1 MTLKKS
7 ILTAVVLVLAFTLIA
22 ASLQATYPIKKGET
36 VSFASGRAG
45 VTYVKSQYSGTVTLT
60 RKDSSKKIAEEQPEF
75 TQMHLDV
82 RFKDSKGNRI
92 KHVLGAVYVYFLIRD
107 KDLRAFEAGEL
118 AIYFYDTWT
127 GEWTE
132 CNTFLVSRG
141 SKGQS
146 LACRIRVYGLYGL
159 GKK

>member
-7 ILTAVVLVLAFTLIA
+7 VLTAVVIVLAFTLIA

-36 VSFASGRAG
+36 VSLASGRAG

-92 KHVLGAVYVYFLIRD
+92 KHVLGAVYVYFMARD
-107 KDLRAFEAGEL
+107 KDVRAFEAGEL

-132 CNTFLVSRG
+132 CNTFLVSAG
-141 SKGQS
+141 TKGQS

>member
-7 ILTAVVLVLAFTLIA
+7 ILTAVVIVLAFTLIA

-36 VSFASGRAG
+36 VSLASGRAG
-45 VTYVKSQYSGTVTLT
+45 VTFIKSQYSGTVTLT

-75 TQMHLDV
+75 TQNYLDV